1 MRRRPRD
8 CRSSQTRFA
17 RAHFVIASCA
27 IALLLGTGC
36 TVTLVAPYDSATDNL
51 LTELSVKTETA
62 ITRADAEQLSADER
76 TKFYQEAIGSVRA
89 MEARSS
95 LYAKNAKETDALK
108 ELEKAF
114 VALRDRG
121 SSPRTSMA
129 GGVRL
134 RLSAVQQIQIAKKR
148 SSIFSSGLKGS
159 SS

>member
-36 TVTLVAPYDSATDNL
+36 AVTLVAPYDSATDNL

-62 ITRADAEQLSADER
+62 IARADADQLSTDER

-89 MEARSS
+89 MEARSA
-95 LYAKNAKETDALK
+95 LYAKNAKEIDALK
-108 ELEKAF
+108 ELEKGY

-129 GGVRL
+129 GGGRL
-134 RLSAVQQIQIAKKR
+134 RLSAVHQIQVVRTI
-148 SSIFSSGLKGS
+148 SLIFRH
-159 SS
+159 